1 MSVPAE
7 VLLTLAL
14 GLLIAVASVVL
25 AWRLSSQLREAQA
38 RLLSE
43 VAAREKAAHLLAE
56 NDAQR
61 ARLLESH
68 EAAAARIAE
77 DRDASRARADEA
89 THALGEAR
97 REIEAARADVPKLTR
112 EIERLGDA
120 LARAKEAE
128 AAAIACARDVEGQIA
143 ALKAAA
149 EDKARELAATRELLA
164 AARSDMKGAHA
175 ELRRTADHL
184 EASQREASA
193 LGERAARLEKQ
204 LFDALATSKL
214 EKQLMET
221 LGASQAQGAELGKAL
236 HKAESDAWR
245 EKTAK
250 DASLLE
256 VRSLREDV
264 KRIQVRLAGELARR
278 EEIARQWAEVRAAL
292 EKSREASGAREIS
305 EEAPEKRIAEME
317 RLEKELA
324 PPPVPAEAPPPS
336 IPAAAR
342 SVRPRSPTPPGKRAA
357 QPEEPKKVAAWWC
370 QICGKGGTQLATA
383 CRHQWVQGEMV

>member
-7 VLLTLAL
+7 VVLTLAL
-14 GLLIAVASVVL
+14 GLLIAVASVFMAL
-25 AWRLSSQLREAQA
+25 RLSSQLREAQA
-38 RLLSE
+38 RLLNE
-43 VAAREKAAHLLAE
+43 VAAREKAAHLVAE

-68 EAAAARIAE
+68 EAAAARLAE
-77 DRDASRARADEA
+77 DRDASSARAEEA
-89 THALGEAR
+89 SQALAEAR
-97 REIEAARADVPKLTR
+97 REIEAARADIPKLTR
-112 EIERLGDA
+112 ELERLGEA
-120 LARAKEAE
+120 LTRAKEAE
-128 AAAIACARDVEGQIA
+128 AAAVASARDLEGQIA

-149 EDKARELAATRELLA
+149 EEKARELSATRELLA
-164 AARSDMKGAHA
+164 AARSEMKGAHA
-175 ELRRTADHL
+175 ELRRTAEQLDTSQK
-184 EASQREASA
+184 EAIA

-214 EKQLMET
+214 EKQLLDT
-221 LGASQAQGAELGKAL
+221 LGATQAQGAELDKAL

-256 VRSLREDV
+256 ARSLREDV

-278 EEIARQWAEVRAAL
+278 EELARQWAEVRASL
-292 EKSREASGAREIS
+292 EKQREGRSGA
-305 EEAPEKRIAEME
+305 EEVPEKRLSEME

-324 PPPVPAEAPPPS
+324 PPSIPVDTPPS

-357 QPEEPKKVAAWWC
+357 QAEEPKKVAAWWC
-370 QICGKGGTQLATA
+370 QICGKGGTQLSTA
-383 CRHQWVQGEMV
+383 CKHQWVQGEMV

>member
-7 VLLTLAL
+7 VVLTLAL

-38 RLLSE
+38 RLLNE
-43 VAAREKAAHLLAE
+43 VAARQKEAHLLAE
-56 NDAQR
+56 NDAER

-68 EAAAARIAE
+68 EAAAARLAQ
-77 DRDASRARADEA
+77 DRDVSSARADEA
-89 THALGEAR
+89 IQALDEAR
-97 REIEAARADVPKLTR
+97 REIERARTDVPKLTR
-112 EIERLGDA
+112 EIERLGEA

-128 AAAIACARDVEGQIA
+128 AAAIASARDLEGQIA

-149 EDKARELAATRELLA
+149 EDKARELSATRELLA

-175 ELRRTADHL
+175 ELRRTAEHL
-184 EASQREASA
+184 EASQKEALA

-204 LFDALATSKL
+204 LSDALAASKL
-214 EKQLMET
+214 ERQLLDT
-221 LGASQAQGAELGKAL
+221 LGAAQAQGAELGKAL

-250 DASLLE
+250 EASLLE
-256 VRSLREDV
+256 ARALREDV
-264 KRIQVRLAGELARR
+264 KRVQVRLAGELARR
-278 EEIARQWAEVRAAL
+278 EELARQWAEVRASV
-292 EKSREASGAREIS
+292 EKQREAPGAAG
-305 EEAPEKRIAEME
+305 EAPERRLAEME

-324 PPPVPAEAPPPS
+324 PPPIPVEAPPS

-342 SVRPRSPTPPGKRAA
+342 SVRPRSPTPPGKRAGQA
-357 QPEEPKKVAAWWC
+357 EEPKKVAAWWC
-370 QICGKGGTQLATA
+370 QICGKGGTQLSTA
-383 CRHQWVQGEMV
+383 CKHQWVQGEMV